1 MIEEIKRLP
10 KTNFP
15 YLSGLLIELHGY
27 QEEIE
32 PILIELV
39 ELERKYF
46 YHKLKERV
54 KAVRSANRVEDFKK
68 LEFFCI
74 YLLENERDNHLKFIS
89 GIEPSIFLAPDV
101 IIETINEF
109 EKEKNIESEDFLR
122 YMKNYMEENGILYK
136 PITSLADIVSALKA
150 LKFCKNLKKLQLIKQ
165 LTALLEELMA
175 TPEKLD
181 VLKDSIL
188 RLEKLQFVCI
198 PKQILIDITTLKA
211 LDALRDSLF
220 EKEKRRLFEK
230 TVLDIENGR

>member
-1 MIEEIKRLP
+1 MIEEIERLP
-10 KTNFP
+10 KINFP

-27 QEEIE
+27 QEESK

-46 YHKLKERV
+46 YHKLKEKV
-54 KAVRSANRVEDFKK
+54 KAVQSANRVEDFKK

-74 YLLENERDNHLKFIS
+74 DLLENERSNYLKFIS
-89 GIEPSIFLAPDV
+89 GVEPSIFLAPDV
-101 IIETINEF
+101 VIETINEF

-188 RLEKLQFVCI
+188 RLEKLRFICI
-198 PKQILIDITTLKA
+198 HKQILIDITTLKA

-230 TVLDIENGR
+230 TVLEIENGR